1 MKKKYLKNTFIPAG
15 LLALTAL
22 AVAIYPYMTVSGNT
36 SGSGTVRHPVT
47 NPAVNKLP
55 AILPGQLGGELLVA
69 ERPKIEVV
77 FVLDTTS
84 SMSGMIQ
91 AAKDNIWSI
100 ASTMASAQPA
110 PEINMGLVAFRDRG
124 DAYVTKVFDLSE
136 DLDSM
141 YATLMDFKAQGGG
154 DGPESVN
161 QALYDAVTKISW
173 SQDPDSYQVVFLV
186 GDAPPH
192 TDYQNDVKYPESIK
206 LASEK
211 GIVINTIQAGT
222 DSNTANRWQKIASLS
237 QGNYFNVAQNNAH
250 VAVATPFDKKIAE
263 ISEELDRSRVFYGS
277 KADKVKQEL
286 KVGASKK
293 LHEIASVAS
302 RAKRALFNASESG
315 ASNFTGDKELVADI
329 AAGTVALE
337 DIAEAE
343 LPEAIRN
350 LPIEERESELRRQSE
365 KRDALKAQITLL
377 AKKREDYVATEVA
390 KEKDLDESLDHQIFE
405 TVAEQTKSKGM
416 RYEGGPK
423 Y

>member
-1 MKKKYLKNTFIPAG
+1 MKFKQLKTK
-15 LLALTAL
+15 LLPLTLLSATVA
-22 AVAIYPYMTVSGNT
+22 AVSIYPYVNVSGNT
-36 SGSGTVRHPVT
+36 SAVT
-47 NPAVNKLP
+47 PAAGLIDMPN
-55 AILPGQLGGELLVA
+55 LGNDPIKPSNTQ
-69 ERPKIEVV
+69 RPKIEVV

-110 PEINMGLVAFRDRG
+110 PEIKMGLVAFRDRG
-124 DAYVTKVFDLSE
+124 DAYVTKVFDLSK
-136 DLDSM
+136 DMDSM

-161 QALYDAVTKISW
+161 QALHEAVTKISW

-192 TDYQNDVKYPESIK
+192 MDYQNDVKYPESVK

-211 GIVINTIQAGT
+211 GIVINTIQAG
-222 DSNTANRWQKIASLS
+222 NERETAKRWQQIANLS
-237 QGNYFNVAQNNAH
+237 QGNYLNVAETNAH
-250 VAVATPFDKKIAE
+250 VAMETPFDEKIAK
-263 ISEELDRSRVFYGS
+263 ISEELDSTRVFYGS
-277 KADKVKQEL
+277 TAEKAKQEL
-286 KVGASKK
+286 KAGAARK

-315 ASNFTGDKELVADI
+315 AANFVGDKELVADI
-329 AAGTVALE
+329 ASGEISLD

-343 LPEAIRN
+343 LPAAIRS
-350 LPIEERESELRRQSE
+350 LPSS
-365 KRDALKAQITLL
+365 
-377 AKKREDYVATEVA
+377 KRETEILKQAERREALNAEVA
-390 KEKDLDESLDHQIFE
+390 DLARQRDEYVKEQIAKTDGLDESLDHKIYE
-405 TVAEQTKSKGM
+405 TVSEQTKAKGM
-416 RYEGGPK
+416 RYDAGPK

>member
-1 MKKKYLKNTFIPAG
+1 MKLHQLKNK
-15 LLALTAL
+15 LLPITLLSATVV
-22 AVAIYPYMTVSGNT
+22 AVAIYPYMNVSGNT
-36 SGSGTVRHPVT
+36 PAVAQAAEIAGVSGTDDSPIENLHVD
-47 NPAVNKLP
+47 
-55 AILPGQLGGELLVA
+55 
-69 ERPKIEVV
+69 RPKIEVV

-110 PEINMGLVAFRDRG
+110 PEIKMGLVAFRDRG
-124 DAYVTKVFDLSE
+124 DAYVTKVFDLSQ
-136 DLDSM
+136 DMDSM

-161 QALYDAVTKISW
+161 QALHEAVTKISW
-173 SQDPDSYQVVFLV
+173 SQDPDSYQVIFLV

-192 TDYQNDVKYPESIK
+192 MDYENDVKYPQSVK

-211 GIVINTIQAGT
+211 GIVINTIQAG
-222 DSNTANRWQKIASLS
+222 SERETAKQWQQIASLS
-237 QGNYFNVAQNNAH
+237 QGDYFNVAETDAH
-250 VAVATPFDKKIAE
+250 VAMVTPFDEQIAE
-263 ISEELDRSRVFYGS
+263 LSKELDSTRVFYGS
-277 KADKVKQEL
+277 KMDKAKQEL
-286 KVGASKK
+286 KAGATRK

-315 ASNFTGDKELVADI
+315 AGNFTGGKELVADI
-329 AAGTVALE
+329 ESGEVSLD

-343 LPEAIRN
+343 LPAAIRM
-350 LPIEERESELRRQSE
+350 LPSIERADEIRRQAE
-365 KRDALKAQITLL
+365 KREALNAKVSALAAKRDEYVKSQIADT
-377 AKKREDYVATEVA
+377 ED
-390 KEKDLDESLDHQIFE
+390 LHESLDHKIFE
-405 TVAEQTKSKGM
+405 TVVEQTKAKGM